1 MSNLYGVSF
10 YLTFSGGTWGSTPQ
24 DTSVIVWADPGGSP
38 EIQYVLFQ
46 VLVRID
52 CSGKNLNI
60 YRYNVFVLQSFF
72 GCSLPRLSWS

>member
-10 YLTFSGGTWGSTPQ
+10 YLTFSGETWGSTPQ
-24 DTSVIVWADPGGSP
+24 DTIVVLWLDPGGSP
-38 EIQYVLFQ
+38 KIQNVLFQ

-60 YRYNVFVLQSFF
+60 YNVFVLQSFF